1 MIRLGLTTC
10 QAMPRRT
17 RPENL
22 TKTEFCRTCAKFP
35 TGVTIVTVMDAEG
48 SPHGMTASSFT
59 SVSLDPPLVLVCVDH
74 RATVLAHLRRAQHIG
89 FNVLSE
95 DQQPLSDHFARRGHD
110 RFDRVEWYA
119 GRSGVPLIP
128 GAIASFECSI
138 QRMVDAGD
146 HTIFIAKVEYVEH
159 SDGRP
164 LVYFASGYRKLD
176 GEAE

>member
-35 TGVTIVTVMDAEG
+35 TGVTIVTVLDAEG

-74 RATVLAHLRRAQHIG
+74 RASVLAHLRRAQHIG
-89 FNVLSE
+89 INVLSE
-95 DQQPLSDHFARRGHD
+95 DQQPLSEHFARRGHD
-110 RFDRVEWYA
+110 RFGAVEWYA
-119 GRSGVPLIP
+119 GHGGVPLIP
-128 GAIASFECSI
+128 GALARFECSI
-138 QRMVDAGD
+138 HRMIDVGD
-146 HTIFIAKVEYVEH
+146 HTILIAEVLGVEH

-164 LVYFASGYRKLD
+164 LVYFGSGYRKLG
-176 GEAE
+176 GETG